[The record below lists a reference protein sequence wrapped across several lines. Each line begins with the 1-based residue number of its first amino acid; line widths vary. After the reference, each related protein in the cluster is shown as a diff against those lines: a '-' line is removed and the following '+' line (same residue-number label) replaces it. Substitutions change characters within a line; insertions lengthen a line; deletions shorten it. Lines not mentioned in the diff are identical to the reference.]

1 MPDWSGEIRRRL
13 SAVRLPAEREAAIVD
28 ELAQHLEDR
37 YQTLLASGQP
47 AAEAERR
54 AWWELEGDD
63 VLGRL
68 LAVNEPPRRPSLAG
82 LEVAPRGRLLQ
93 GVWHDGRYAVRN
105 LRKRSMLSA
114 TIIVTL
120 AISLGPTTAVIGM
133 ADALFFRPLPVVA
146 GQDRLLRYAFGTPMR
161 DGFIP
166 HQMSYANV
174 AELGDGATTVAGIAG
189 QASISVGLALDG
201 VAPRLALGT
210 AITANYFEVLGVP
223 LIAGRPI
230 RAEEDSAPGGG
241 PVMVLNEG
249 LARAFFGAPDT
260 AVGRAVLVNS
270 VPFTVI
276 GVAPAAF
283 LGTNA
288 SRPSEF
294 WIPGMSSRRAN
305 NVEPSGWAYGPSEGP
320 FNDYIVRMAAGASLA
335 QTTAELTARTRAL
348 VERDLNSQAPFQT
361 TIVPILQSGLA
372 APASLQAVALHTM
385 QLIGTVAGLLVL
397 LGLTNVANLLI
408 FTGLAAGQEVAVRK
422 ALGASAGRLLQLRLV
437 ESILLTLLGA
447 LAGVGVAAGLGRLF
461 SDFALPGIGT
471 VEVAINWRVVLAV
484 ACLAVIVGTCAGVA
498 PALLAVRESVT
509 GALGRGIR
517 TRPPRAG
524 RLRHALAAVQVA
536 LSVTLLVGA
545 LLFLMTLRHLRSTDL
560 GFDPAGVTV
569 VTLNVGGYGYTDTRA
584 IEYQKRVADQVRQQP
599 GIQAVGLAF
608 SPPLFGGGLT
618 DGMYLPGQDP
628 SQATNVERNGVSADY
643 FEAVRLP
650 IVRGRVFT
658 EAETS
663 GNAEGARRPVV
674 VTEALA
680 RRLFGSGEALGREIL
695 TQAGPGRTVAFHVVG
710 IARDSH
716 FRGITG
722 PPDALLYEPLAT
734 FPMVQ
739 NAYLVVRSTL
749 RSREASQL
757 VAEAA
762 RRFDPT
768 VPLAPETTFAAR
780 IDRQLGQQRLFASML
795 GLLGTIGFV
804 LAAVGLHGLIG
815 HTVVERRREFGIRLA
830 IGATSTEILTLVLR
844 RAALVLSV
852 GMAAGL
858 ALAWSSG
865 HLVESQLIGITSR
878 DPMPY
883 GVAALLMVAVVCLAS
898 VSPAVAA
905 TRVDPIEVLRSE

>member
-13 SAVRLPAEREAAIVD
+13 SAVRLPPEREAAIVD
-28 ELAQHLEDR
+28 EVAQHLEDR
-37 YQTLLASGQP
+37 YQTLLGSGQP

-54 AWWELEGDD
+54 AWRELEGDD

-68 LAVNEPPRRPSLAG
+68 LSATEPPRRPSLAG
-82 LEVAPRGRLLQ
+82 LEAAPQGRLLR
-93 GVWHDGRYAVRN
+93 GLWHDVRYAVRN
-105 LRKRSMLSA
+105 LRKHSMLSA

-120 AISLGPTTAVIGM
+120 AISLGPTAAVIGM
-133 ADALFFRPLPVVA
+133 ADALFFRPLPVVT
-146 GQDRLLRYAFGTPMR
+146 GQDRLLHYAFGTPMR
-161 DGFIP
+161 DGLIP
-166 HQMSYANV
+166 HAISYANL
-174 AELGDGATTVAGIAG
+174 AEIRDGATTVVGIAG
-189 QASISVGLALDG
+189 QTSISYGLALEG
-201 VAPRLALGT
+201 LAPRLALGT
-210 AITANYFEVLGVP
+210 AITANYFDVLGVRV
-223 LIAGRPI
+223 IAGRTF
-230 RAEEDSAPGGG
+230 RSEEDSAPGGV

-249 LARAFFGAPDT
+249 LARAFFGAPDA
-260 AVGRAVLVNS
+260 AVGRAVRVNS

-276 GVAPAAF
+276 GVTPAAF

-294 WIPGMSSRRAN
+294 WIPGMSYRRAN
-305 NVEPSGWAYGPSEGP
+305 NFQPSRWVYGPNEGP
-320 FNDYIVRMAAGASLA
+320 FHDYIVRMTAGVSLA

-348 VERDLNSQAPFQT
+348 AERELGAHNPLP
-361 TIVPILQSGLA
+361 IVPILQPGLA
-372 APASLQAVALHTM
+372 APVSLQAGALHAM
-385 QLIGTVAGLLVL
+385 QLIGAVAGLLVL
-397 LGLTNVANLLI
+397 LGMTNVANLLI
-408 FTGLAAGQEVAVRK
+408 FTGLASGRDVAVRK

-437 ESILLTLLGA
+437 ESILLTLFGA

-471 VEVAINWRVVLAV
+471 IEVAIDWRVVLAV
-484 ACLAVIVGTCAGVA
+484 ACLAVVAGTCAGVA

-509 GALGRGIR
+509 GALGRGSR
-517 TRPPRAG
+517 TGPPRAG

-536 LSVTLLVGA
+536 LSLTLLVGA
-545 LLFLMTLRHLRSTDL
+545 LLFLMTLHHLRSVDL
-560 GFDPAGVTV
+560 GFDPAGVTL
-569 VTLNVGGYGYTDTRA
+569 VTLNIRGYGYTDARA
-584 IEYQKRVADQVRQQP
+584 VEYLKQVADVVRRQP
-599 GIQAVGLAF
+599 GIQAAGLAF

-618 DGMYLPGQDP
+618 DGMYLPDQDP
-628 SQATNVERNGVSADY
+628 SQARNVERNGVSPDY

-650 IVRGRVFT
+650 IIRGRVFI

-663 GNAEGARRPVV
+663 GNAETDRRPVV

-680 RRLFGSGEALGREIL
+680 RRLFGSDEAIGRELL
-695 TQAGPGRTVAFHVVG
+695 TPAGPGKTVAFYVVG

-716 FRGITG
+716 FRGIER
-722 PPDALLYEPLAT
+722 PPEALLYEPLAT
-734 FPMVQ
+734 FPIVQ

-749 RSREASQL
+749 GSREAFQL

-768 VPLAPETTFAAR
+768 IPLAPETTFAER
-780 IDRQLGQQRLFASML
+780 IDRQLGQQRLFAWML

-815 HTVVERRREFGIRLA
+815 QTVVERRREFGIRLA
-830 IGATSTEILTLVLR
+830 IGAAPTGIVKLVLR

-852 GMAAGL
+852 GLAAGL

-865 HLVESQLIGITSR
+865 RLVESQLFGITSR

-883 GVAALLMVAVVCLAS
+883 GVAALLMIAVVILAS
-898 VSPAVAA
+898 ISPAVAA

>member
-13 SAVRLPAEREAAIVD
+13 SAVRLPPEREAAIVD
-28 ELAQHLEDR
+28 EVAQHLEDR

-47 AAEAERR
+47 AAEAERS
-54 AWWELEGDD
+54 AWRELEGND
-63 VLGRL
+63 VLGHVL
-68 LAVNEPPRRPSLAG
+68 SANEPPRRPSLAG
-82 LEVAPRGRLLQ
+82 LEVAPRGRLLR
-93 GVWHDGRYAVRN
+93 GLWHDVRYAVRN

-120 AISLGPTTAVIGM
+120 AISLGPTAAVIGM

-146 GQDRLLRYAFGTPMR
+146 GQDRLLHYAFGTPMR
-161 DGFIP
+161 DGLIP
-166 HQMSYANV
+166 HAISYANL
-174 AELGDGATTVAGIAG
+174 AEIRDGATTVVGIAG
-189 QASISVGLALDG
+189 QTSILYGLALKG

-210 AITANYFEVLGVP
+210 AITANYFDVLGVRM
-223 LIAGRPI
+223 IAGRTFGS
-230 RAEEDSAPGGG
+230 EEDSAPGGD
-241 PVMVLNEG
+241 PVMVLNEQ
-249 LARAFFGAPDT
+249 LARAFFGAPDA

-270 VPFTVI
+270 VPFTII
-276 GVAPAAF
+276 GVSPAAF
-283 LGTNA
+283 LGTSV

-294 WIPGMSSRRAN
+294 WIPGMSYRRAN
-305 NVEPSGWAYGPSEGP
+305 NIESSRWVYGPNEGP
-320 FNDYIVRMAAGASLA
+320 FYNYIVRMAAGASLA

-348 VERDLNSQAPFQT
+348 VERDLGSQNRL
-361 TIVPILQSGLA
+361 TIVPILQPGLA
-372 APASLQAVALHTM
+372 APASVQAVALRAI
-385 QLIGTVAGLLVL
+385 QLIGAVAGLLVL
-397 LGLTNVANLLI
+397 LGITNVANLLI
-408 FTGLAAGQEVAVRK
+408 FTGLASGREVAVRK

-461 SDFALPGIGT
+461 SDFALPGIGRI
-471 VEVAINWRVVLAV
+471 EVAIDWRVVLAV
-484 ACLAVIVGTCAGVA
+484 ACLTLVAGTSAGVA

-517 TRPPRAG
+517 TGPPRAG

-536 LSVTLLVGA
+536 LSVMLLVGA
-545 LLFLMTLRHLRSTDL
+545 LLFLMTLRHLRSVDL

-569 VTLNVGGYGYTDTRA
+569 VTLNVRGYGYTDARA
-584 IEYQKRVADQVRQQP
+584 VEYLTQVADVVRRQP
-599 GIQAVGLAF
+599 GIQAAGLAF
-608 SPPLFGGGLT
+608 SPPLFNGGLT
-618 DGMYLPGQDP
+618 DGMYLPDQDP
-628 SQATNVERNGVSADY
+628 SQATNVERNGVSPDY
-643 FEAVRLP
+643 FKAVRLP

-663 GNAEGARRPVV
+663 GNAETDRRPVV

-680 RRLFGSGEALGREIL
+680 RRLFGSDEAIGRELL
-695 TQAGPGRTVAFHVVG
+695 TQASPGKAVAFYVVG

-716 FRGITG
+716 FRGIER

-734 FPMVQ
+734 FPIVQ

-749 RSREASQL
+749 GSRDAYQL
-757 VAEAA
+757 AAEAA
-762 RRFDPT
+762 RRIDPT
-768 VPLAPETTFAAR
+768 IPLAPETTFAAR
-780 IDRQLGQQRLFASML
+780 IDRQLGQQRLFAWML

-815 HTVVERRREFGIRLA
+815 QTVVERRREFGIRLA
-830 IGATSTEILTLVLR
+830 IGAAPTGIVKLVLR

-852 GMAAGL
+852 GLAAGL

-865 HLVESQLIGITSR
+865 RLVDSQLFGITSR

-883 GVAALLMVAVVCLAS
+883 GVAALLMIAVVILAS
-898 VSPAVAA
+898 ISPAVAA

>member
-13 SAVRLPAEREAAIVD
+13 SAVRLPPEREAGIVD
-28 ELAQHLEDR
+28 EVAQHLEDR
-37 YQTLLASGQP
+37 YQSLLTSGQP

-54 AWWELEGDD
+54 AWQELEGDD
-63 VLGRL
+63 DLSRL
-68 LAVNEPPRRPSLAG
+68 LSANEPPQRPSLAG
-82 LEVAPRGRLLQ
+82 LEVAPRGRLLRSL
-93 GVWHDGRYAVRN
+93 WHDVRYAARN
-105 LRKRSMLSA
+105 LRKRPILSA

-120 AISLGPTTAVIGM
+120 AISLGPTAAVIGM
-133 ADALFFRPLPVVA
+133 ADALFFRPLPVIA

-161 DGFIP
+161 DGLIP
-166 HQMSYANV
+166 HAMSYANLS
-174 AELGDGATTVAGIAG
+174 EIRNGATTVVGIAG
-189 QASISVGLALDG
+189 QTSISCGLAVDG
-201 VAPRLALGT
+201 VVPRLALGT
-210 AITANYFEVLGVP
+210 ATTANYFDVLGVRV
-223 LIAGRPI
+223 IAGRTF
-230 RAEEDSAPGGG
+230 RSEEDSPPGGD
-241 PVMVLNEG
+241 PVMVLNEK
-249 LARAFFGAPDT
+249 LARALLGAPDA

-276 GVAPAAF
+276 GVTPAGF
-283 LGTNA
+283 LGTSA

-294 WIPGMSSRRAN
+294 WIPGMSYRRAN
-305 NVEPSGWAYGPSEGP
+305 NVQPSGWAYGPNEGP
-320 FNDYIVRMAAGASLA
+320 FDDYIVRMAAGASLA

-348 VERDLNSQAPFQT
+348 VARELDSHSPFQ
-361 TIVPILQSGLA
+361 TIVPILQPGLA
-372 APASLQAVALHTM
+372 APASLQAVALHAM
-385 QLIGTVAGLLVL
+385 QLIGAVAGLLVL
-397 LGLTNVANLLI
+397 LGMTNVANLLI
-408 FTGLAAGQEVAVRK
+408 FTGLASGHDVAVRK

-437 ESILLTLLGA
+437 ESILVTLLGA

-471 VEVAINWRVVLAV
+471 IEVAIDWRVVLAV
-484 ACLAVIVGTCAGVA
+484 ACLAVVAGTCAGVA

-509 GALGRGIR
+509 GALGRGSR
-517 TRPPRAG
+517 TGSPHAG

-536 LSVTLLVGA
+536 LSLTLLVGA
-545 LLFLMTLRHLRSTDL
+545 LLFLMTLRHLRSVDL

-569 VTLNVGGYGYTDTRA
+569 VTLNVRGYGYTDARA
-584 IEYQKRVADQVRQQP
+584 LEYGKQVADVVRRQP

-618 DGMYLPGQDP
+618 DGMYLPDQDP
-628 SQATNVERNGVSADY
+628 SQATNVERNGVSPDY

-663 GNAEGARRPVV
+663 GNAETNRRPVV

-680 RRLFGSGEALGREIL
+680 RRLFGSDEAIGRELL
-695 TQAGPGRTVAFHVVG
+695 TQAGPGKPLALYVVG

-716 FRGITG
+716 FRGIER

-749 RSREASQL
+749 GSREAFQR

-768 VPLAPETTFAAR
+768 IPLARETTFAAR
-780 IDRQLGQQRLFASML
+780 IDRQLGQQRLFAWML

-815 HTVVERRREFGIRLA
+815 QTVVERRREFGIRLA
-830 IGATSTEILTLVLR
+830 IGAAPTGIVTLVLR

-852 GMAAGL
+852 GLTAGL

-865 HLVESQLIGITSR
+865 RLVESQLFGITSR

-883 GVAALLMVAVVCLAS
+883 GVAALLMIAAVSLAS
-898 VSPAVAA
+898 ISPAVAA
-905 TRVDPIEVLRSE
+905 TRVDPIEVLRGE

>member
-13 SAVRLPAEREAAIVD
+13 AAVRLPPEREAAIVD
-28 ELAQHLEDR
+28 ELAQHLEDC

-54 AWWELEGDD
+54 AWRELEGED

-82 LEVAPRGRLLQ
+82 LEVAPRGRLLR
-93 GVWHDGRYAVRN
+93 GLWHDVRYAVRN

-120 AISLGPTTAVIGM
+120 AISLGPTAAVIGM

-146 GQDRLLRYAFGTPMR
+146 GQDRLLHYAFGTPMR

-166 HQMSYANV
+166 HKISYANL
-174 AELGDGATTVAGIAG
+174 ADIGNGATSVVGIAG
-189 QASISVGLALDG
+189 QTSSAYGLALHG

-210 AITANYFEVLGVP
+210 AITANYFDVLGVRV
-223 LIAGRPI
+223 IAGRTF
-230 RAEEDSAPGGG
+230 RSEEDSAPGGD
-241 PVMVLNEG
+241 PVMVLNEQ
-249 LARAFFGAPDT
+249 LARAFFGAPDA

-276 GVAPAAF
+276 GVTPTAF
-283 LGTNA
+283 LGTNV

-294 WIPGMSSRRAN
+294 WIPGMSYRRAN
-305 NVEPSGWAYGPSEGP
+305 NIEPSRWVYGPNDGP
-320 FNDYIVRMAAGASLA
+320 FHDFIVRMAAGASLA

-348 VERDLNSQAPFQT
+348 TERDPGAHDSVL
-361 TIVPILQSGLA
+361 TIVPILQPGLA
-372 APASLQAVALHTM
+372 APASLQAIALHTM
-385 QLIGTVAGLLVL
+385 QLIGAVAGLLVL
-397 LGLTNVANLLI
+397 LGITNVANLLI
-408 FTGLAAGQEVAVRK
+408 FTGLASGRDVAVRK

-437 ESILLTLLGA
+437 ESLLLTLLGA

-461 SDFALPGIGT
+461 SDFALPGIGRI
-471 VEVAINWRVVLAV
+471 EVAINWRVVLAV
-484 ACLAVIVGTCAGVA
+484 ACLALVAGTCAGVA

-509 GALGRGIR
+509 GALGRGMR
-517 TRPPRAG
+517 TGPPRAG

-536 LSVTLLVGA
+536 LSVMLLVGA
-545 LLFLMTLRHLRSTDL
+545 LLFLMTLRHLRSVDL

-569 VTLNVGGYGYTDTRA
+569 VTLNVRGYGYTDARA
-584 IEYQKRVADQVRQQP
+584 VEYLTQVADVVRRQP
-599 GIQAVGLAF
+599 GIQAAGLAF
-608 SPPLFGGGLT
+608 SPPLFNGGLT
-618 DGMYLPGQDP
+618 DGMYLPDQDP
-628 SQATNVERNGVSADY
+628 SQATNVERNGVSPEY

-658 EAETS
+658 AAEAS
-663 GNAEGARRPVV
+663 GRAATDRRPVV
-674 VTEALA
+674 VTETLA
-680 RRLFGSGEALGREIL
+680 RRLFGSDEAIGREVL
-695 TQAGPGRTVAFHVVG
+695 TQAGPGKTLALSVVG

-716 FRGITG
+716 FRGIER

-734 FPMVQ
+734 FPIVQ

-749 RSREASQL
+749 GSRDAYQL
-757 VAEAA
+757 AAEAA
-762 RRFDPT
+762 RRIDPT
-768 VPLAPETTFAAR
+768 IPLAPETTFAAR
-780 IDRQLGQQRLFASML
+780 IDRQLGQQRLFAWML

-815 HTVVERRREFGIRLA
+815 QTVVERRREFGIRLA
-830 IGATSTEILTLVLR
+830 IGAAPTGIVKLVLR

-852 GMAAGL
+852 GLAAGL
-858 ALAWSSG
+858 ALAWSG
-865 HLVESQLIGITSR
+865 GRLVESQLFGITSR

-883 GVAALLMVAVVCLAS
+883 GVAALLMVAVVSLAS
-898 VSPAVAA
+898 ISPAVAA
-905 TRVDPIEVLRSE
+905 TRVDPIDVLRSE

>member
-13 SAVRLPAEREAAIVD
+13 SAVPLPPEREAAIVD
-28 ELAQHLEDR
+28 EVAQHLEDR

-47 AAEAERR
+47 AVEAERR
-54 AWWELEGDD
+54 AWRELEGDD

-68 LAVNEPPRRPSLAG
+68 LSATEPPRRPSLAG
-82 LEVAPRGRLLQ
+82 LEAAPQGRLLR
-93 GVWHDGRYAVRN
+93 GLWHDGRYALRN
-105 LRKRSMLSA
+105 LRKHSMLSA
-114 TIIVTL
+114 TVIVTL
-120 AISLGPTTAVIGM
+120 AISLGPTAAVIGM

-146 GQDRLLRYAFGTPMR
+146 GQDRLLHYAFGTPMR
-161 DGFIP
+161 DGLIP
-166 HQMSYANV
+166 HAISYANL
-174 AELGDGATTVAGIAG
+174 AEIRDGATTVVGIAG
-189 QASISVGLALDG
+189 QTSISYGLALEG

-210 AITANYFEVLGVP
+210 AITANYFDVLGVRM
-223 LIAGRPI
+223 IAGRTF
-230 RAEEDSAPGGG
+230 RSEEDSAPGGD
-241 PVMVLNEG
+241 PVMVLNDG
-249 LARAFFGAPDT
+249 LARALFGEPD
-260 AVGRAVLVNS
+260 AAIGRAVLVNS

-276 GVAPAAF
+276 GVTPAAF

-294 WIPGMSSRRAN
+294 WIPGMSYRRAN
-305 NVEPSGWAYGPSEGP
+305 NVQPSRWVYGPNEGP
-320 FNDYIVRMAAGASLA
+320 FYNYIVRMAAGASLA

-348 VERDLNSQAPFQT
+348 AERDLGAHNPLP
-361 TIVPILQSGLA
+361 IVPILQPGLA
-372 APASLQAVALHTM
+372 APASLQAVAVHAM
-385 QLIGTVAGLLVL
+385 QLIGAVAGLLVL
-397 LGLTNVANLLI
+397 LGITNVANLLI
-408 FTGLAAGQEVAVRK
+408 FTGLASGRDVAVRK

-447 LAGVGVAAGLGRLF
+447 VAGVGVAAGLGRLF
-461 SDFALPGIGT
+461 SDFALPGIGRI
-471 VEVAINWRVVLAV
+471 EVAIDWRVVLAV
-484 ACLAVIVGTCAGVA
+484 ACLAVVAGTCAGVA

-517 TRPPRAG
+517 TGPPRAG

-536 LSVTLLVGA
+536 LSLTLLVGA
-545 LLFLMTLRHLRSTDL
+545 LLFLMTLRHLRSVDL
-560 GFDPAGVTV
+560 GFDPAGVTL
-569 VTLNVGGYGYTDTRA
+569 VTLNVRGYGYTDARA
-584 IEYQKRVADQVRQQP
+584 VEYLKQVADVVRRQP
-599 GIQAVGLAF
+599 GIQAAGLAF

-618 DGMYLPGQDP
+618 DGMYLPDQDP
-628 SQATNVERNGVSADY
+628 SQATNVERNGVSPDY

-663 GNAEGARRPVV
+663 GHADTDRRPVV

-680 RRLFGSGEALGREIL
+680 RRLFGSDEAIGRELL
-695 TQAGPGRTVAFHVVG
+695 TQAGPGKTVTLYVVG

-716 FRGITG
+716 FRGIER

-734 FPMVQ
+734 FPIVQ
-739 NAYLVVRSTL
+739 NAYLVMRSTL
-749 RSREASQL
+749 GSREAFQL
-757 VAEAA
+757 AAEAA
-762 RRFDPT
+762 RRIDPT
-768 VPLAPETTFAAR
+768 IALAPETTFAAR
-780 IDRQLGQQRLFASML
+780 IDRQLGQQRLFAWML

-815 HTVVERRREFGIRLA
+815 QTVVERRREFGIRLA
-830 IGATSTEILTLVLR
+830 IGAAPTGIVKLVLR

-852 GMAAGL
+852 GLAAGL

-865 HLVESQLIGITSR
+865 RLVESQLFGITSR

-883 GVAALLMVAVVCLAS
+883 GVAALLMIAVVILAS
-898 VSPAVAA
+898 ISPAVAA

>member
-13 SAVRLPAEREAAIVD
+13 SAARLPPERESGIVD
-28 ELAQHLEDR
+28 EVAQHLEDR
-37 YQTLLASGQP
+37 YQTLVASGQS

-54 AWWELEGDD
+54 AWRELEGADD
-63 VLGRL
+63 LGRL
-68 LAVNEPPRRPSLAG
+68 LSAHEPARSPSLAG
-82 LEVAPRGRLLQ
+82 LEAAPRGRLLR
-93 GVWHDGRYAVRN
+93 GFWHDVRYAVRN

-120 AISLGPTTAVIGM
+120 AISLGPTAAVIGM

-146 GQDRLLRYAFGTPMR
+146 GQDRLLHYAFGTPRR

-166 HQMSYANV
+166 HKISYANL
-174 AELGDGATTVAGIAG
+174 ADIRSGATTVVGIAG
-189 QASISVGLALDG
+189 QTSSSYGLALHG

-210 AITANYFEVLGVP
+210 AITANYFDVLGVRV
-223 LIAGRPI
+223 IAGRTF
-230 RAEEDSAPGGG
+230 RAEEDSAPGGD
-241 PVMVLNEG
+241 PVMVLNEP
-249 LARAFFGAPDT
+249 LARAFFGAPEA

-276 GVAPAAF
+276 GVTPAAF

-294 WIPGMSSRRAN
+294 WIPGMSDRRAHN
-305 NVEPSGWAYGPSEGP
+305 IEPSRWVYGPNEGP
-320 FNDYIVRMAAGASLA
+320 FHEFVVRMAAGASLA

-348 VERDLNSQAPFQT
+348 MERDPGAHGSVL
-361 TIVPILQSGLA
+361 TIVPILRPGLA
-372 APASLQAVALHTM
+372 APASLQAIAWHAM
-385 QLIGTVAGLLVL
+385 QLIGAVAGLLVL
-397 LGLTNVANLLI
+397 LGMTNVANLLI
-408 FTGLAAGQEVAVRK
+408 FTGLASGRDVAVRK

-447 LAGVGVAAGLGRLF
+447 LAGVGVAAGLGQLF
-461 SDFALPGIGT
+461 SDVALPGIGT
-471 VEVAINWRVVLAV
+471 IEVAINWRVVLAV
-484 ACLAVIVGTCAGVA
+484 ACVAVVVGTCAGVA

-509 GALGRGIR
+509 GALGRGMR
-517 TRPPRAG
+517 TGPPRAG

-536 LSVTLLVGA
+536 LSVMLLVGA
-545 LLFLMTLRHLRSTDL
+545 LLFLMTLRHLRSVDL

-569 VTLNVGGYGYTDTRA
+569 VTLNLRGYGYTDARA
-584 IEYQKRVADQVRQQP
+584 VEYLTQVADVVRRQP
-599 GIQAVGLAF
+599 GIQAAGLAF
-608 SPPLFGGGLT
+608 SPPLFNGGLT
-618 DGMYLPGQDP
+618 DGMYLPDHDP
-628 SQATNVERNGVSADY
+628 SQATNVERNGVSPEY

-658 EAETS
+658 AAEASGRAETD
-663 GNAEGARRPVV
+663 RRPVV

-680 RRLFGSGEALGREIL
+680 RRLFGSDEAIGREIL
-695 TQAGPGRTVAFHVVG
+695 TQASPGKTLALSVVG

-716 FRGITG
+716 FRGIER

-734 FPMVQ
+734 FPIVQ

-749 RSREASQL
+749 GSRDAYQL
-757 VAEAA
+757 AAEAA
-762 RRFDPT
+762 RRIDPT
-768 VPLAPETTFAAR
+768 IPLAPETTFAAR
-780 IDRQLGQQRLFASML
+780 IDRQLGQQRLFAWML

-815 HTVVERRREFGIRLA
+815 QTVVERRREFGIRLA
-830 IGATSTEILTLVLR
+830 IGAAPTGIVTLVLR

-852 GMAAGL
+852 GLAAGL

-865 HLVESQLIGITSR
+865 RLVESQLFGITSR

-883 GVAALLMVAVVCLAS
+883 AVAALLMIAVVVLAS
-898 VSPAVAA
+898 ISPAVAA
-905 TRVDPIEVLRSE
+905 TRVDPIEVPQE

>member
-13 SAVRLPAEREAAIVD
+13 SAVRLPPEREAAIVD
-28 ELAQHLEDR
+28 EVAQHLEDR

-47 AAEAERR
+47 AAEAERS
-54 AWWELEGDD
+54 AWRELEGND
-63 VLGRL
+63 VLGHVL
-68 LAVNEPPRRPSLAG
+68 SANEPPRRPSLAG
-82 LEVAPRGRLLQ
+82 LEVAPRGRLLR
-93 GVWHDGRYAVRN
+93 GLWHDVRYAVRN

-120 AISLGPTTAVIGM
+120 AISLGPTAAVIGM

-146 GQDRLLRYAFGTPMR
+146 GQDRLLHYAFGTPMR
-161 DGFIP
+161 DGLIP
-166 HQMSYANV
+166 HAISYANL
-174 AELGDGATTVAGIAG
+174 AEIRDGATTVVGIAG
-189 QASISVGLALDG
+189 QTSILYGLALKG

-210 AITANYFEVLGVP
+210 AITANYFDVLGVRM
-223 LIAGRPI
+223 IAGRTFGS
-230 RAEEDSAPGGG
+230 EEDSAPGGD
-241 PVMVLNEG
+241 PVMVLNEQ
-249 LARAFFGAPDT
+249 LARAFFGAPDA

-270 VPFTVI
+270 VPFTII
-276 GVAPAAF
+276 GVSPAAF
-283 LGTNA
+283 LGTSV

-294 WIPGMSSRRAN
+294 WIPGMSYRRAN
-305 NVEPSGWAYGPSEGP
+305 NIESSRWVYGPNEGP
-320 FNDYIVRMAAGASLA
+320 FYNYIVRMAAGASLA

-348 VERDLNSQAPFQT
+348 VERDLGSQNRL
-361 TIVPILQSGLA
+361 TIVPILQPGLA
-372 APASLQAVALHTM
+372 APASVQAVALRAI
-385 QLIGTVAGLLVL
+385 QLIGAVAGLLVL
-397 LGLTNVANLLI
+397 LGITNVANLLI
-408 FTGLAAGQEVAVRK
+408 FTGLASGREVAVRK

-461 SDFALPGIGT
+461 SDFALPGIGRI
-471 VEVAINWRVVLAV
+471 EVAIDWRVVLAV
-484 ACLAVIVGTCAGVA
+484 ACLTLVAGTSAGVA

-517 TRPPRAG
+517 TGPPRAG

-536 LSVTLLVGA
+536 LSVMLLVGA
-545 LLFLMTLRHLRSTDL
+545 LLFLMTLRHLRSVDL

-569 VTLNVGGYGYTDTRA
+569 VTLNVRGYGYTDARA
-584 IEYQKRVADQVRQQP
+584 VEYLTQVADVVRRQP
-599 GIQAVGLAF
+599 GIQAAGLAF
-608 SPPLFGGGLT
+608 SPPLFNGGLT
-618 DGMYLPGQDP
+618 DGMYLPDQDP
-628 SQATNVERNGVSADY
+628 SQATNVERNGVSPDY
-643 FEAVRLP
+643 FKAVRLP

-663 GNAEGARRPVV
+663 GNAETDRRPVV

-680 RRLFGSGEALGREIL
+680 RRLFGSDEAIGRELL
-695 TQAGPGRTVAFHVVG
+695 TQASPGKAVAFYVVG

-716 FRGITG
+716 FRGIER

-734 FPMVQ
+734 FPIVQ

-749 RSREASQL
+749 GSRDAYQL
-757 VAEAA
+757 AAEAA
-762 RRFDPT
+762 RRIDPT
-768 VPLAPETTFAAR
+768 IPLAPETTFAAR
-780 IDRQLGQQRLFASML
+780 IDRQLGQQRLFAWML

-815 HTVVERRREFGIRLA
+815 QTVVERRREFGIRLA
-830 IGATSTEILTLVLR
+830 IGAAPTGIVKLVLR

-852 GMAAGL
+852 GLAAGL
-858 ALAWSSG
+858 ALAWASG
-865 HLVESQLIGITSR
+865 RLVESQLFGITSR

-883 GVAALLMVAVVCLAS
+883 GVAALLMIAVVILAS
-898 VSPAVAA
+898 ISPAVAA

>member
-13 SAVRLPAEREAAIVD
+13 SAVRLPPEREAAIVD
-28 ELAQHLEDR
+28 EVAQHLEDR

-54 AWWELEGDD
+54 AWRELEGND
-63 VLGRL
+63 VLGHRL
-68 LAVNEPPRRPSLAG
+68 SANEPPQRPSLAG
-82 LEVAPRGRLLQ
+82 LEVAPRGRLLR
-93 GVWHDGRYAVRN
+93 GLWHDVRYAVRN

-120 AISLGPTTAVIGM
+120 AISLGPTAAVIGM

-146 GQDRLLRYAFGTPMR
+146 GQDRLLHYAFGTPMR

-166 HQMSYANV
+166 HVMSYANL
-174 AELGDGATTVAGIAG
+174 AEIRNGATTVVGIAG
-189 QASISVGLALDG
+189 QSSISYGLALDG

-210 AITANYFEVLGVP
+210 AITANYFDVLGVHV
-223 LIAGRPI
+223 IAGRTF
-230 RAEEDSAPGGG
+230 RSEEDSAPGGD

-249 LARAFFGAPDT
+249 LARALFGAPDA

-276 GVAPAAF
+276 GVTPAAF

-294 WIPGMSSRRAN
+294 WIPGMSYRRAN
-305 NVEPSGWAYGPSEGP
+305 NFEPSRWVYGPNEGP
-320 FNDYIVRMAAGASLA
+320 FYNYIVRMAAGASVA

-348 VERDLNSQAPFQT
+348 VERDLGSQNRL
-361 TIVPILQSGLA
+361 TIVPILQPGLA
-372 APASLQAVALHTM
+372 APASLQAVALHAM
-385 QLIGTVAGLLVL
+385 QLIGAVAGLLVL
-397 LGLTNVANLLI
+397 LGMTNVANLLI
-408 FTGLAAGQEVAVRK
+408 FTGLASGRDVAVRK

-461 SDFALPGIGT
+461 SDFALPGIGRI
-471 VEVAINWRVVLAV
+471 EVAIDWLVVLAV
-484 ACLAVIVGTCAGVA
+484 ACVAVVAGTCAGVA

-517 TRPPRAG
+517 TGPPRAG

-536 LSVTLLVGA
+536 LSLTLLVGA
-545 LLFLMTLRHLRSTDL
+545 LLFLMTLRHLRSVDL
-560 GFDPAGVTV
+560 GFDPAGVTL
-569 VTLNVGGYGYTDTRA
+569 VTLNVRGYGYTDARA
-584 IEYQKRVADQVRQQP
+584 VEYLKQVADAVRRQP
-599 GIQAVGLAF
+599 GIQAAGLAF

-618 DGMYLPGQDP
+618 DGMYLPDQDP
-628 SQATNVERNGVSADY
+628 SQATNVERNGVSPDY
-643 FEAVRLP
+643 FEAVGLP

-663 GNAEGARRPVV
+663 GKSETDRRPVL

-680 RRLFGSGEALGREIL
+680 RRLFGSDEAIGRELL
-695 TQAGPGRTVAFHVVG
+695 TQAGPGKAVAFYVVG

-716 FRGITG
+716 FRGIER
-722 PPDALLYEPLAT
+722 PPDALLYEPIAT
-734 FPMVQ
+734 FPIVQ
-739 NAYLVVRSTL
+739 NAYLVMRSPL
-749 RSREASQL
+749 GSRDAFQL
-757 VAEAA
+757 AAEAA

-768 VPLAPETTFAAR
+768 IPLAPETTFAAR
-780 IDRQLGQQRLFASML
+780 IDRQLGQQRLFAWML

-815 HTVVERRREFGIRLA
+815 QTVVERRREFGIRLA
-830 IGATSTEILTLVLR
+830 IGAAPTGIVKLVLR

-852 GMAAGL
+852 GLAAGL

-865 HLVESQLIGITSR
+865 RLVESQLFGITSR

-883 GVAALLMVAVVCLAS
+883 GVAALLMIAVVILAS
-898 VSPAVAA
+898 ISPAVAA

>member
-13 SAVRLPAEREAAIVD
+13 SAVRLPPEREAAIVD
-28 ELAQHLEDR
+28 EVAQHLEDR

-54 AWWELEGDD
+54 AWRELEGDD

-68 LAVNEPPRRPSLAG
+68 LSATEPPRRPSLAG
-82 LEVAPRGRLLQ
+82 LEAAPRGRLLR
-93 GVWHDGRYAVRN
+93 GLWHDVRYAVRN

-120 AISLGPTTAVIGM
+120 AISLGPTAAVIGM

-146 GQDRLLRYAFGTPMR
+146 GQDRLLHYAFGTPMR
-161 DGFIP
+161 DGLIP
-166 HQMSYANV
+166 HVISYANL
-174 AELGDGATTVAGIAG
+174 AEIRNGATTVVGIAG
-189 QASISVGLALDG
+189 QTSSSYGLALDG

-210 AITANYFEVLGVP
+210 AITANYFDVLGVR
-223 LIAGRPI
+223 LIAGRTF
-230 RAEEDSAPGGG
+230 RSEEDSPPGGD
-241 PVMVLNEG
+241 PVMVLNER
-249 LARAFFGAPDT
+249 LARAFFGAPDA

-276 GVAPAAF
+276 GVTPAAF

-294 WIPGMSSRRAN
+294 WIPGMSYRRAN
-305 NVEPSGWAYGPSEGP
+305 NVQPSRWVYGPNEGP
-320 FNDYIVRMAAGASLA
+320 FHNYIVRMAAGASLA

-348 VERDLNSQAPFQT
+348 AERDLGAHNPFP
-361 TIVPILQSGLA
+361 IVPILQPGLA
-372 APASLQAVALHTM
+372 APASLRAVALRAM
-385 QLIGTVAGLLVL
+385 QLIGAVAGLLVL
-397 LGLTNVANLLI
+397 LGMTNVANLLI
-408 FTGLAAGQEVAVRK
+408 FSGLASGRDVAVRK

-461 SDFALPGIGT
+461 SDFALPGIGRI
-471 VEVAINWRVVLAV
+471 EVAIDWRVVLAV
-484 ACLAVIVGTCAGVA
+484 ACLAVVAGTCAGVA

-509 GALGRGIR
+509 GALGRGMR
-517 TRPPRAG
+517 TGPPRAG

-536 LSVTLLVGA
+536 LSVMLLVGA
-545 LLFLMTLRHLRSTDL
+545 LLFLMTLRHLRSVDL
-560 GFDPAGVTV
+560 GFDPAGVTL
-569 VTLNVGGYGYTDTRA
+569 VTLNVRGYGYTDARA
-584 IEYQKRVADQVRQQP
+584 VEYLKQVADMVRRQP
-599 GIQAVGLAF
+599 GIQAAGLAF

-618 DGMYLPGQDP
+618 DGMYLPDQDP
-628 SQATNVERNGVSADY
+628 SQATNVERNGVSPDY

-663 GNAEGARRPVV
+663 GKSETDRRPVV

-680 RRLFGSGEALGREIL
+680 RRLFGSDEAIGRELL
-695 TQAGPGRTVAFHVVG
+695 TQAGPGKTVALYVVG

-716 FRGITG
+716 FRGIER

-734 FPMVQ
+734 FPIVQ

-749 RSREASQL
+749 GSREAFQL
-757 VAEAA
+757 AAEAA
-762 RRFDPT
+762 RRIDPT
-768 VPLAPETTFAAR
+768 IPLAPETTFAAR
-780 IDRQLGQQRLFASML
+780 IDRQLGQQRLFAWML

-815 HTVVERRREFGIRLA
+815 QTVVERRREFGIRLA
-830 IGATSTEILTLVLR
+830 IGAAPTGIVKLVLR

-852 GMAAGL
+852 GLAAGL

-865 HLVESQLIGITSR
+865 RLVESQLFGITSR

-883 GVAALLMVAVVCLAS
+883 GVAALLMIAVVILAS
-898 VSPAVAA
+898 ISPAVAA

>member
-13 SAVRLPAEREAAIVD
+13 AAVRLPPEREAAIVD
-28 ELAQHLEDR
+28 ELAQHLEDC

-54 AWWELEGDD
+54 AWRELEGED

-82 LEVAPRGRLLQ
+82 LEVAPRGRLLR
-93 GVWHDGRYAVRN
+93 GLWHDVRYAVRN

-114 TIIVTL
+114 AIIVTL
-120 AISLGPTTAVIGM
+120 AISLGPTAAVIGM

-146 GQDRLLRYAFGTPMR
+146 GQDRLLHYAFGTPMR

-166 HQMSYANV
+166 HKISYANL
-174 AELGDGATTVAGIAG
+174 ADIGNGATSVVGIAG
-189 QASISVGLALDG
+189 QTSSAYGLALHG

-210 AITANYFEVLGVP
+210 AITANYFDVLGVRV
-223 LIAGRPI
+223 IAGRTF
-230 RAEEDSAPGGG
+230 RSEEDSAPGGD
-241 PVMVLNEG
+241 PVMVLNEQ
-249 LARAFFGAPDT
+249 LARAFFGAPDA

-276 GVAPAAF
+276 GVTPTAF
-283 LGTNA
+283 LGTNV

-294 WIPGMSSRRAN
+294 WIPGMSYRRAN
-305 NVEPSGWAYGPSEGP
+305 NIEPSRWVYGPNDGP
-320 FNDYIVRMAAGASLA
+320 FHDFIVRMAAGASLA

-348 VERDLNSQAPFQT
+348 TERDPGAHDSVL
-361 TIVPILQSGLA
+361 TIVPILQPGLA
-372 APASLQAVALHTM
+372 APASLQAIALHTM
-385 QLIGTVAGLLVL
+385 QLIGAVAGLLVL
-397 LGLTNVANLLI
+397 LGITNVANLLI
-408 FTGLAAGQEVAVRK
+408 FTGLASGRDVAVRK

-437 ESILLTLLGA
+437 EGILLTLLGA

-471 VEVAINWRVVLAV
+471 IEVAINWRVVLAV
-484 ACLAVIVGTCAGVA
+484 ACLAVVVGTCAGVA

-509 GALGRGIR
+509 GALGRGMR
-517 TRPPRAG
+517 TGPPRAG

-536 LSVTLLVGA
+536 LSVMLLVGA
-545 LLFLMTLRHLRSTDL
+545 LLFLMTLRHLRSVDL

-569 VTLNVGGYGYTDTRA
+569 VTLNVRGYGYTDARA
-584 IEYQKRVADQVRQQP
+584 VEYLTQVADAVRRQP
-599 GIQAVGLAF
+599 GIQAAGLAF
-608 SPPLFGGGLT
+608 SPPLFNGGLT
-618 DGMYLPGQDP
+618 DGMYLPDQDP
-628 SQATNVERNGVSADY
+628 SQATNVERNGVSPEY

-658 EAETS
+658 AAEAS
-663 GNAEGARRPVV
+663 GRAATDRRPVV
-674 VTEALA
+674 VTETLA
-680 RRLFGSGEALGREIL
+680 RRLFGSDEAIGRELL
-695 TQAGPGRTVAFHVVG
+695 TQAGPGKTLALSVVG

-716 FRGITG
+716 FRGIER

-734 FPMVQ
+734 FPIVQ

-749 RSREASQL
+749 GSRDAYQL
-757 VAEAA
+757 AAEAA
-762 RRFDPT
+762 RRIDPT
-768 VPLAPETTFAAR
+768 IPLAPETTFAAR
-780 IDRQLGQQRLFASML
+780 IDRQLGQQRLFAWML

-815 HTVVERRREFGIRLA
+815 QTVVERRREFGIRLA
-830 IGATSTEILTLVLR
+830 IGAAPTGIVKLVLR

-852 GMAAGL
+852 GLAAGL
-858 ALAWSSG
+858 ALAWSG
-865 HLVESQLIGITSR
+865 GRLVESQLFGITSR

-883 GVAALLMVAVVCLAS
+883 GVAALLMVAVVSLAS
-898 VSPAVAA
+898 ISPAVAA
-905 TRVDPIEVLRSE
+905 TRVDPIDVLRSE